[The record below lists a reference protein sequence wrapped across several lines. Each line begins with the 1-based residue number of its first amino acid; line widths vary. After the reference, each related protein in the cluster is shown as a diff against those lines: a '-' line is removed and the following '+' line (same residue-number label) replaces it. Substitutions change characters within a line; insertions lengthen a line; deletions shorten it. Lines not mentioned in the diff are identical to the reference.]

1 MKDFPL
7 VQNLAIS
14 QYEKAAKGDVK
25 LYPSLELVRLEK
37 WFLKSNTKGKML
49 EYGFGSGCNTIHLLK
64 CGYDI
69 YGLDVSKNWI
79 KRTTKRIEKIKEIK
93 KKPKLIHLKPDSTSL
108 PFPDN
113 FFKNIIAMSVLS
125 LLGKEKK
132 VENLL
137 KEFKRILKP
146 NGKLIVDIND
156 QNSVFSGPKN
166 KIKTNIYKAKPVDKY
181 IHAFCL
187 KSEKSF
193 EKIVS
198 KFFKV
203 KDVGFSSYKSCGK
216 TITEFIICGV
226 NNKR

>member
-125 LLGKEKK
+125 LLGKQSKI
-132 VENLL
+132 ENLFQ
-137 KEFKRILKP
+137 EFKRVLKP
-146 NGKLIVDIND
+146 DGKLILDIND
-156 QNSVFSGPKN
+156 QKSVFSGSKN
-166 KIKTNIYKAKPVDKY
+166 KIKNNIYKAKPVDNY
-181 IHAFCL
+181 IQTFCL

-193 EKIVS
+193 ENLVS
-198 KFFKV
+198 KFFNV
-203 KDVGFSSYKSCGK
+203 KEVGFSSHKVCGR
-216 TITEFIICGV
+216 TITEFIICAT
-226 NNKR
+226 NKK

>member
-113 FFKNIIAMSVLS
+113 FFKNIIAMSVLVII
-125 LLGKEKK
+125 G
-132 VENLL
+132 
-137 KEFKRILKP
+137 
-146 NGKLIVDIND
+146 
-156 QNSVFSGPKN
+156 Q
-166 KIKTNIYKAKPVDKY
+166 T
-181 IHAFCL
+181 
-187 KSEKSF
+187 
-193 EKIVS
+193 
-198 KFFKV
+198 V
-203 KDVGFSSYKSCGK
+203 KDRKFISRIQKSAQ
-216 TITEFIICGV
+216 T
-226 NNKR
+226 